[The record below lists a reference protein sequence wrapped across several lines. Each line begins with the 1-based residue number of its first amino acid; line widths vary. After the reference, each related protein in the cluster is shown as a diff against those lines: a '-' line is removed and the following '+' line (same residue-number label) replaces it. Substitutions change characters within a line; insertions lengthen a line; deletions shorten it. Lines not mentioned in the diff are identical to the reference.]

1 MLLVMT
7 ARAALP
13 TPSTITVMVDTNGV
27 ITAPTNFWLMNRSN
41 VNYAPGE
48 NAQVLF
54 NNASA
59 LGTDPGFEYV
69 KDTDALWVPNV
80 NISLTG
86 RFNFL
91 FVTNTILADASP
103 ETPAIGFQLFSK
115 DVGGVSQ
122 PWILDKAGTERRIL
136 VDHSSQYARDVWIA
150 VRTDGLPGS
159 GIETDPY
166 DGSTRTKFDAVMNT
180 LRTDGLN
187 QNIRLFPG
195 TFFTQGSQGWSALA
209 IGDSLYGAGIQKT
222 ILVGTNFTDTVD
234 HAAMVNCNYEGGLP
248 GRVIRDLTIDCNQPE
263 KLGGKITGISIW
275 KAKDVLVENVEV
287 LRLGGTTTNYESFGI
302 CLMQVTNAVVNNCIV
317 QSNTSGYI
325 GAIGVGGQNCT
336 VSKCSVKFNTDV
348 TDKRLAAY
356 GMSGSP
362 SSDLRFIGNYCTNA
376 LYGWW
381 CDTGDTID
389 NIQFLDNT
397 IHTTGINGGGG
408 VSVYLYC
415 GAAGPY
421 YSNVSIRNN
430 LFSGSATN
438 HGIYLGMGSYGFFNG
453 VWIEGNEFTCGVPTS
468 DTYGLSLRQATNVFV
483 GNNVFSENLHHF
495 SFLTCQGLCGFQNR
509 TPAGNPSPT
518 LNIPYLPI
526 EAGANVV
533 LTTNGLNVKI
543 TASASASAVQSL
555 TTATAIVAN
564 APIVRV
570 VGSGGAV
577 TLTATPTL
585 ADGVDAQE
593 IEIWGTND
601 TNTVAIQ
608 DEGTLT
614 GSNIQLPGT
623 VRTLGLGDVMI
634 LRFNSTTGFWYE
646 TGFSN
651 N

>member
-1 MLLVMT
+1 MKI
-7 ARAALP
+7 LP
-13 TPSTITVMVDTNGV
+13 TTVLLAAMSALHGAAPTGSSLLSYPLKSPVSTNDRVLIVDTETSPNSTKLARV
-27 ITAPTNFWLMNRSN
+27 
-41 VNYAPGE
+41 
-48 NAQVLF
+48 
-54 NNASA
+54 AS
-59 LGTDPGFEYV
+59 LG
-69 KDTDALWVPNV
+69 LL
-80 NISLTG
+80 I
-86 RFNFL
+86 
-91 FVTNTILADASP
+91 
-103 ETPAIGFQLFSK
+103 
-115 DVGGVSQ
+115 
-122 PWILDKAGTERRIL
+122 
-136 VDHSSQYARDVWIA
+136 DHSSQYQRDVWIA

-195 TFFTQGSQGWSALA
+195 TYFTKGAQGWSALA
-209 IGDSLYGAGIQKT
+209 VGDSLYGAGIQKT
-222 ILVGTNFTDTVD
+222 ILVGTNYTDAVD
-234 HAAMVNCNYEGGLP
+234 NVAMINCNYEGGLP
-248 GRVIRDLTIDCNQPE
+248 GRVIRDLTLDCNQPA

-275 KAKDVLVENVEV
+275 KATDILIENVEV

-302 CLMQVTNAVVNNCIV
+302 NLMQVTNAVVNNCIV

-325 GAIGVGGQNCT
+325 GAIGVGGQNVT

-362 SSDLRFIGNYCTNA
+362 SSDLRFIGNFATNA

-389 NIQFLDNT
+389 NIQFLDNI

-415 GAAGPY
+415 GASGPY
-421 YSNVSIRNN
+421 YSNVQIRNN

-438 HGIYLGMGSYGFFNG
+438 HGIYLGMGYGFFDN
-453 VWIEGNEFTCGVPTS
+453 VRIEGNYFTCGVPTS
-468 DTYGLSLRQATNVFV
+468 DIYGLSIKEATNVFV

-495 SFLTCQGLCGFQNR
+495 AFSTCQGVYGFLNR
-509 TPAGNPSPT
+509 TPAGNPIPSLT
-518 LNIPYLPI
+518 IPYLPI

-533 LTTNGLNVKI
+533 LTTNGVNVKI
-543 TASASASAVQSL
+543 TASATASAVQSL
-555 TTATAIVAN
+555 TAATAILAN

-601 TNTVAIQ
+601 SNTVAIQ

-623 VRTLGLGDVMI
+623 VRTVGLGDVII
-634 LRFNSTTGFWYE
+634 LRFNSTTGYWYE
-646 TGFSN
+646 SGFSN